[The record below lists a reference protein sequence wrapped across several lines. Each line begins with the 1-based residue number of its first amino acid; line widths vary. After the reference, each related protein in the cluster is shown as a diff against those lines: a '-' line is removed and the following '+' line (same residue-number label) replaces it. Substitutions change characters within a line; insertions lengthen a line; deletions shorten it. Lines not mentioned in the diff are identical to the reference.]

1 MNYRLPAEWEE
12 HKSTIICWP
21 HQKEDWPEK
30 FAPIPWVYVEIIKNI
45 CDSELVRLLL
55 TTQKLRLQKLESI

>member
-30 FAPIPWVYVEIIKNI
+30 FEPIPWVYVEIIKNI
-45 CDSELVRLLL
+45 CEGEIFSWPFCCS
-55 TTQKLRLQKLESI
+55 K